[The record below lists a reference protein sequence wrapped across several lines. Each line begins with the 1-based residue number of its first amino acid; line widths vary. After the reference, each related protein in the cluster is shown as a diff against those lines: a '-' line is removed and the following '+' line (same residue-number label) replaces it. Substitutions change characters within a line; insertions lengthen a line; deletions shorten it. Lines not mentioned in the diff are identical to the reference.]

1 VIDERLRP
9 RLVAIAYRMV
19 GSRTDADDL
28 AQEALLR
35 THIASE
41 DAERADDPI
50 RSLEAYATTVVT
62 RLSIDH
68 LRSARVR
75 RETYVGPWLPEPVV
89 GEVRDDDAAQH
100 AELAD
105 SLSFAFLVALESLG
119 PVERAALLMHDVFG
133 YDYDELA
140 TMLGRQPAA
149 CRQIVSRA
157 RTRVRERRPRFAVD
171 DEQHREL
178 LARFLDACR
187 TGDLAAFTELL
198 AEDVVVLSDGG
209 AGVKAARFP
218 ILGRKRAARFLAKV
232 MKGRFD
238 AYKLHP
244 TDVNGRP
251 GFALVHPDGRVN
263 AVGSVDT
270 DGQHVTAL
278 HWVLNPEKL
287 RRVRLG

>member
-1 VIDERLRP
+1 MIDERLRP

-19 GSRTDADDL
+19 GSRSDADDL

-41 DAERADDPI
+41 NAARDAAPI

-75 RETYVGPWLPEPVV
+75 RETYVGPWLPEPLV
-89 GEVRDDDAAQH
+89 GEMRDDAAQY

-157 RTRVRERRPRFAVD
+157 RTRVR
-171 DEQHREL
+171 
-178 LARFLDACR
+178 ARDTIWR
-187 TGDLAAFTELL
+187 HAA
-198 AEDVVVLSDGG
+198 G
-209 AGVKAARFP
+209 
-218 ILGRKRAARFLAKV
+218 
-232 MKGRFD
+232 
-238 AYKLHP
+238 
-244 TDVNGRP
+244 
-251 GFALVHPDGRVN
+251 
-263 AVGSVDT
+263 
-270 DGQHVTAL
+270 
-278 HWVLNPEKL
+278 
-287 RRVRLG
+287 

>member
-19 GSRTDADDL
+19 GSRSDADDL

-41 DAERADDPI
+41 SAARDGAPI
-50 RSLEAYATTVVT
+50 QSAEAYATTVVT

-75 RETYVGPWLPEPVV
+75 RETYVGPWLPEPLV
-89 GEVRDDDAAQH
+89 GDERDDAASH

-171 DEQHREL
+171 DSQHRDL

-187 TGDLAAFTELL
+187 TGDLAAFTDLL
-198 AEDVVVLSDGG
+198 AEDVVVMSDGG
-209 AGVKAARFP
+209 AGVKAARLP

-238 AYKLHP
+238 RLELHH
-244 TDVNGRP
+244 TAVNGRP
-251 GFALVHPDGRVN
+251 GFALVRPDGTVY
-263 AVGSVDT
+263 AVGSLVT

-287 RRVRLG
+287 RRVQLG